1 MLIEEIKSIKSDKKE
16 LRKFGITVG
25 AVLVIIGFLFQ
36 LVWDNYTVYMILG
49 SIGAVLLLH
58 GVLFPKILLP
68 VHKIWMTIAVILG
81 FIMTRVILSILFYL
95 VVTVVG
101 LIARITG
108 KDFLDIKIDRKKESY
123 WNKREKVEYTKELTE
138 RQF

>member
-25 AVLVIIGFLFQ
+25 VVLVLIGFAFQ
-36 LVWDNYTVYMILG
+36 LIWDNYTIYMVLG
-49 SIGAVLLLH
+49 IIGAFLIFFGILI
-58 GVLFPKILLP
+58 PAALLP
-68 VHKIWMTIAVILG
+68 VQKAWMILAVVLG

-95 VVTVVG
+95 IVTPIGFVAKIV
-101 LIARITG
+101 G
-108 KDFLDIKIDRKKESY
+108 KDFLNKKIDKTKKTY
-123 WNKREKVEYTKELTE
+123 WHKRENKKYQRIYTE